1 MKRKIEGWY
10 FTRFVIHRLDFV
22 LVSASY
28 LLPRNSNKKKKKGN
42 KKNLLFDLSRING
55 Q

>member
-10 FTRFVIHRLDFV
+10 FTRLDFV
-22 LVSASY
+22 FVKDSY
-28 LLPRNSNKKKKKGN
+28 ILPRNSIKKKKKGN